1 MKDELNAPSA
11 LVTLKAKDKF
21 QQILFACRIRKYN
34 KRFKSSERALLIS
47 EASVYKLD
55 GKTFKPKNKTILA
68 EVTTIIFN
76 MLHIILITLSPFSL
90 DHSAERQFR

>member
-11 LVTLKAKDKF
+11 LVTLKAKDRF

-47 EASVYKLD
+47 EAAIYKLD
-55 GKTFKPKNKTILA
+55 GKTFKPKNKTFLTKVA
-68 EVTTIIFN
+68 NLIFTFSQFCMTFN
-76 MLHIILITLSPFSL
+76 TLDYHVSCRS
-90 DHSAERQFR
+90 RR

>member
-11 LVTLKAKDKF
+11 LVTLKAKDRF

-47 EASVYKLD
+47 EAAIYKLD
-55 GKTFKPKNKTILA
+55 GKTFKPKNKTLLT
-68 EVTTIIFN
+68 EVANLIF
-76 MLHIILITLSPFSL
+76 TFS
-90 DHSAERQFR
+90 QFFSKKFL

>member
-11 LVTLKAKDKF
+11 LVTLKAKDRF

-47 EASVYKLD
+47 GVCEKDTWARNGPYRICKYGS
-55 GKTFKPKNKTILA
+55 TA
-68 EVTTIIFN
+68 
-76 MLHIILITLSPFSL
+76 LIQVLK
-90 DHSAERQFR
+90 